1 MTGMTVQRLLYFYE
15 ENVQEAMNEL
25 KNTLV
30 AGASQDESLVRSA
43 QSFIRNGAVRLV
55 DYRPVQHEATF
66 VVRDVQDAYVE
77 IGFHEGAVCSCKVT
91 PVCRHIVASFFFLY
105 QHSESL
111 TDWVRDWKQS
121 ADVESL
127 NKIRNERTPLA
138 WEQYANNLLTKLVI
152 QDHASSFFLM
162 EFALNDYRRQMQRIR
177 PLEREWHVIFDTSVT
192 LMTLV
197 KLWPVFES
205 FTRENERG
213 RVRYYLDEAIQE
225 LTHQFGQLNSQ
236 HRFFAADPF
245 YERIERYVRHLLMET
260 TGYFNQRSAIYSAYW
275 NEIGN
280 QKTRGG
286 ELEFLE
292 KHTET
297 KDENSLLPIR
307 QLFYLQMGNTDQLL
321 GTLEHAAPEE
331 VPNYLSLIRYA
342 LDKEDRVSA
351 THMMQRLLPSVEE
364 FLAEDP
370 LASRYVY
377 TLRQMERETA
387 LDGKDKE
394 YFCQMMLPH
403 TLEPYSYWLIEEQ
416 RFQEWQELHLF
427 FASGISYAEACGLQM
442 VATLSP
448 AHAMPIY
455 HLNILREIDEKK
467 RDSYKQAVRHLKKMK
482 QLAKAAGDAAYWNNY
497 VKEIREKYRRLRA
510 LQQEMEK
517 GNLAL

>member
-1 MTGMTVQRLLYFYE
+1 MTGMTVQRLLYFYK

-30 AGASQDESLVRSA
+30 AGTTQDESLVRSA

-66 VVRDVQDAYVE
+66 IVRDVQDAYVE
-77 IGFHEGAVCSCKVT
+77 IGFHEGTSCSCKAT
-91 PVCRHIVASFFFLY
+91 PICRHVAACYFYLY
-105 QHSESL
+105 QHTDSL
-111 TDWVRDWKQS
+111 SDWVRDWKQT
-121 ADVESL
+121 ADMESL
-127 NKIRNERTPLA
+127 TKVRGERTPLA

-162 EFALNDYRRQMQRIR
+162 EFALSDYRRQMQRIR

-213 RVRYYLDEAIQE
+213 RVRYYLDETTQD
-225 LTHQFGQLNSQ
+225 LKHQFRQLNAQ

-245 YERIERYVRHLLMET
+245 YERIERYVRHLLIET
-260 TGYFNQRSAIYSAYW
+260 SGYFNQRSAIYSAYW
-275 NEIGN
+275 NELGN
-280 QKTRGG
+280 QKTRAV
-286 ELEFLE
+286 ELDFLE
-292 KHTET
+292 KHSET
-297 KDENSLLPIR
+297 KDENSLLPVR

-321 GTLEHAAPEE
+321 ETLQNANPEE

-342 LDKEDRVSA
+342 LDQGDSQSA
-351 THMMQRLLPSVEE
+351 THMMQRLLPAIEE
-364 FLAEDP
+364 FLVEDP

-377 TLRQMERETA
+377 TIRQMERE
-387 LDGKDKE
+387 LDFQAEDKE
-394 YFCQMMLPH
+394 FFCRMLLPH
-403 TLEPYSYWLIEEQ
+403 TLEPYSHWLIDEE
-416 RFQEWQELHLF
+416 RYKEWQELHLF
-427 FASGISYAEACGLQM
+427 FASGISYAETCGLQM
-442 VATLSP
+442 VAHHSP

-482 QLAKAAGDAAYWNNY
+482 QLAKAAGDSAYWNSY